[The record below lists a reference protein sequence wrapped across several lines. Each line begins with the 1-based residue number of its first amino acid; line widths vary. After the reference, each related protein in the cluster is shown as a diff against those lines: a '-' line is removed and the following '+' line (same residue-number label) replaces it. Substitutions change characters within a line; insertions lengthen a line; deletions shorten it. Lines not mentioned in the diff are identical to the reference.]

1 MPGYEEEEQEEE
13 EEEEAKASHSVVL
26 VRPLTPVS
34 DINYFSIK

>member
-1 MPGYEEEEQEEE
+1 MAGYEEEEQEEE
-13 EEEEAKASHSVVL
+13 EEEAKASHPVVL

>member
-13 EEEEAKASHSVVL
+13 EEEAKASHPVVL

-34 DINYFSIK
+34 DINYLSIK